1 MVVVSTEMNGIG
13 GIVQAVVAPC
23 LRYIAHV
30 AAGTAVVVAAGT
42 AVVVAASTAVPV
54 AGGGDT
60 SNNCFLP
67 FKGQE
72 PIKAVRFL
80 KEIKKSQNESNF
92 NITPAC

>member
-1 MVVVSTEMNGIG
+1 MVVVSTAMNDIG
-13 GIVQAVVAPC
+13 GMVQAVVAPC

-60 SNNCFLP
+60 VIQGEEEEEEEAGHAQRRGL
-67 FKGQE
+67 E
-72 PIKAVRFL
+72 
-80 KEIKKSQNESNF
+80 
-92 NITPAC
+92 